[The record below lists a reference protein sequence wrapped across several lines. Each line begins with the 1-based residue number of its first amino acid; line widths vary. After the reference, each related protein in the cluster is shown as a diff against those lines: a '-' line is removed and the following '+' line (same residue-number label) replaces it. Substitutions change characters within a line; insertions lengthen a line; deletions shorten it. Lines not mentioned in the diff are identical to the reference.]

1 MPDLF
6 LDLQGYHGV
15 KPGWTRVS
23 FAYYLPREEFQFI
36 LAAIDF
42 VAAHG
47 HRFLPLYNF
56 DWATGNWTFRRRAIK
71 HHLMIGELL
80 HDHGNCTTEISGDD
94 DQARTDLRDKFDRCL
109 EFATKVAMSLPDTC
123 GQQQV
128 IPEGIDPDIVLFRV

>member
-1 MPDLF
+1 M
-6 LDLQGYHGV
+6 

-23 FAYYLPREEFQFI
+23 FPYYLPREEFQFI

-56 DWATGNWTFRRRAIK
+56 DWATGNWTFRRRVMKQQLLIED
-71 HHLMIGELL
+71 LLRL
-80 HDHGNCTTEISGDD
+80 HDHGSCSTEISGDD
-94 DQARTDLRDKFDRCL
+94 DRARTEKNKTPSVVGDKFQSCL

-123 GQQQV
+123 DQQQA
-128 IPEGIDPDIVLFRV
+128 IPEGIDPGIVIFRV